1 MITKTKKILI
11 LLLFISFGCKTN
23 LNNKTQSE
31 VKFGTDIISNET
43 IALKYAELV
52 FLNRYNNVNFEV
64 TKPFE
69 IRSIDND
76 KVWYVIAEDKREVI
90 KKNSYHIKISK
101 NDGKVIDI
109 WRIH

>member
-23 LNNKTQSE
+23 LNNKIQPES
-31 VKFGTDIISNET
+31 KFSTDIISNDT
-43 IALKYAELV
+43 IALKYAELI
-52 FLNRYNNVNFEV
+52 FSNRYINVNFEV

-69 IRSIDND
+69 IKSIDND
-76 KVWYVIAEDKREVI
+76 KIWYIIAEDKRDVI

-101 NDGKVIDI
+101 NDGKVLDI
-109 WRIH
+109 WRVH